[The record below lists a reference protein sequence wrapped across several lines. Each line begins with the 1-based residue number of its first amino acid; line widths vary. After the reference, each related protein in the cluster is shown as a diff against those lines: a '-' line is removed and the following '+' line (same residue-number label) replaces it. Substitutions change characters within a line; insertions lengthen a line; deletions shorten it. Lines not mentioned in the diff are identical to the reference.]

1 MNLLKYGM
9 GLVVAVA
16 LTACGGGGGSAGTT
30 TNAVV
35 TPPATPASTP
45 LVTSAATPATV
56 EVLASA
62 NTLPSAGAEV
72 LITAFV
78 KNGNNV
84 GMSGQAVTFSA
95 TSGTLQ
101 ASTLLTDASGA
112 VTAKLIAGSDKSLRN
127 ITVTV
132 TATPASGSII
142 IPVSDT
148 RVSIAGSGSLQAGGT
163 AATYTVRAVDSSTNP
178 ISGATIAVSSTLGN
192 VVSPASLTTDA
203 TGTASFLYTPN
214 IAGTDSL
221 TISGLGASATTAVVV
236 NSIDFVALSPASNT
250 LIAIGAAQTITVRYR
265 NPGPIANQTVAF
277 STTRGT
283 FVASSALTDINGEA
297 SAVLSSTTAG
307 PAVVVAQI
315 SGVGQ
320 VNLPVQFV
328 ATTPSTIVVQSNP
341 GAVLPN
347 ASGTSV
353 NQSSI
358 EAVVRDANGNA
369 VANRQVNFTTLQ
381 DVSNGTL
388 SPGVA
393 TTDADGRAQV
403 QFIPGATSTPAN
415 GVIIQATVASTS
427 ISSTTT
433 LTVNGKALF
442 ITIAFGNT
450 ISNVD
455 ETTYSKPF
463 AVYVTDANG
472 VAVGNQLLTLSV
484 IPEEYYKG
492 FLTFVIGSGWIWS
505 GGGVSPAATCPNED
519 INRNGVIDLGED
531 TSPNGNGNGQ
541 LTPGNVAV
549 AAPGSVT
556 TDASGRASFALQY
569 GEQFAPWVK
578 VKISARASVAGTEST
593 QSIFYSL
600 TGSTADFTV
609 AATPPAGVN
618 SPFGTSTVCAD
629 PN

>member
-9 GLVVAVA
+9 GLVVAIA

-148 RVSIAGSGSLQAGGT
+148 RISIAGSGSLQAGGA
-163 AATYTVRAVDSSTNP
+163 AATYTVRAVDSSANP
-178 ISGATIAVSSTLGN
+178 ISDATIVVSSTLGN
-192 VVSPASLTTDA
+192 AISPASLSTDA

-214 IAGTDSL
+214 IAGADSL
-221 TISGLGASATTAVVV
+221 KISGLGASATTAVIV
-236 NSIDFVALSPASNT
+236 NSIDLVALSPASNT
-250 LIAIGAAQTITVRYR
+250 SIAIGSTQTITVRYK
-265 NPGPIANQTVAF
+265 NLNVGVPNQTVAF

-283 FVASSALTDINGEA
+283 FVASSATTDVNGDA

-307 PAVVVAQI
+307 PAVIVAQI

-320 VNLPVQFV
+320 VNLTVQFV

-347 ASGTSV
+347 SAGTSV

-369 VANRQVNFTTLQ
+369 VANRQVNFTTLL
-381 DVSNGTL
+381 DISNGTL

-393 TTDADGRAQV
+393 TTDANGRAQV

-415 GVIIQATVASTS
+415 GVIIQATVASTA
-427 ISSTTT
+427 ITSTTT

-463 AVYVTDANG
+463 SVYVTDANG

-492 FLTFVIGSGWIWS
+492 FLEFKLLSATSGVWTDS
-505 GGGVSPAATCPNED
+505 ETNPAVTCVNED
-519 INRNGVIDLGED
+519 VNRNGVLDAGED
-531 TSPNGNGNGQ
+531 TNVNAQ

-556 TDASGRASFALQY
+556 TDASGRASFSLQY

-578 VKISARASVAGTEST
+578 ARISARASVAGTEST
-593 QSIFYSL
+593 QSILYSL
-600 TGSTADFTV
+600 TGSSADFTAQTV
-609 AATPPAGVN
+609 PPAGVN
-618 SPFGTSTVCAD
+618 SPFGTSTSCT
-629 PN
+629 NSN

>member
-35 TPPATPASTP
+35 TPP
-45 LVTSAATPATV
+45 VTSAATPATV

-62 NTLPSAGAEV
+62 NTLPSAGTEV

-148 RVSIAGSGSLQAGGT
+148 RISIAGSGSLQAGGA
-163 AATYTVRAVDSSTNP
+163 AATYTVRAVDSSANP
-178 ISGATIAVSSTLGN
+178 ISGATIVVSSTLGN
-192 VVSPASLTTDA
+192 AISPASLSTDA

-214 IAGTDSL
+214 IAGADSL
-221 TISGLGASATTAVVV
+221 KISGLGASATTAVIV

-250 LIAIGAAQTITVRYR
+250 SIAIGSTQTITVRYK
-265 NPGPIANQTVAF
+265 NLNVGVPNQTVAF

-283 FVASSALTDINGEA
+283 FVASSATTDVNGDA

-307 PAVVVAQI
+307 PAVIVAQI

-347 ASGTSV
+347 SVGTSV

-381 DVSNGTL
+381 DISNGTL

-415 GVIIQATVASTS
+415 GVIIQATVASTA
-427 ISSTTT
+427 ITSTTT

-492 FLTFVIGSGWIWS
+492 SLVFDAVKKAWT
-505 GGGVSPAATCPNED
+505 GGGTDPAATCPNED
-519 INRNGVIDLGED
+519 VNRNGVLDAGED
-531 TSPNGNGNGQ
+531 TNVNAQ

-578 VKISARASVAGTEST
+578 ARISARASVAGTEST
-593 QSIFYSL
+593 QSILFSL
-600 TGSTADFTV
+600 TGSSADFTV
-609 AATPPAGVN
+609 ETTPPAGRN
-618 SPFGTSTVCAD
+618 SPFGMSASCTD

>member
-9 GLVVAVA
+9 GLVVAIA

-35 TPPATPASTP
+35 TPPVA
-45 LVTSAATPATV
+45 SAATPATV

-62 NTLPSAGAEV
+62 NTLPSAGTEV

-112 VTAKLIAGSDKSLRN
+112 VTAKLIAGSDKSLRD
-127 ITVTV
+127 IIVTV
-132 TATPASGSII
+132 TATPASGSIV

-148 RVSIAGSGSLQAGGT
+148 RVSIAGSGSLQAGGA
-163 AATYTVRAVDSSTNP
+163 AATYTVRAVDSSANP
-178 ISGATIAVSSTLGN
+178 ISGAAIVVSSTLGN
-192 VVSPASLTTDA
+192 AVSPASLTTDA

-214 IAGTDSL
+214 MAGTDSL
-221 TISGLGASATTAVVV
+221 KISGLGAGATTAVIV

-250 LIAIGAAQTITVRYR
+250 SIAIGSTQTITVRYK
-265 NPGPIANQTVAF
+265 NLNVGVPNQTVAF

-283 FVASSALTDINGEA
+283 FVASSATTDGNGDA

-307 PAVVVAQI
+307 PAVIVAQI

-347 ASGTSV
+347 SIGTSV

-358 EAVVRDANGNA
+358 EAVVRDVNGNA

-381 DVSNGTL
+381 DLSNGTL

-415 GVIIQATVASTS
+415 GVIIRATVASTAITS
-427 ISSTTT
+427 DAT

-463 AVYVTDANG
+463 SVYVTDANG

-492 FLTFVIGSGWIWS
+492 SLVFKVLGLI
-505 GGGVSPAATCPNED
+505 GGVWDYSETNPPVTCVNED
-519 INRNGVIDLGED
+519 VNRNGVLDAGED
-531 TSPNGNGNGQ
+531 TNVNAQ

-578 VKISARASVAGTEST
+578 ARISARASVAGTEST
-593 QSIFYSL
+593 QSILYSL
-600 TGSTADFTV
+600 TGSTADST
-609 AATPPAGVN
+609 AEATPPAGVN
-618 SPFGTSTVCAD
+618 SPFGTFTSCT
-629 PN
+629 NSN